1 MADLGKHLH
10 SKVAQECRTPRRFSL
25 SNAHPSSR
33 QSHGVRR
40 FCAAFAIHAVLAG
53 VLFGAALPGF
63 AAEELRGAVVCLSEK
78 NEQPRAI
85 HDHILGFKT
94 TDARVYKL
102 TKTRFSEALFF
113 DKRLHER
120 ELLLKGNL
128 SEDNKSFDALTIRS
142 IKNGVVHDLYY
153 YCEICAIESVSPDIC
168 GCCRLP
174 VELVE
179 KPLK

>member
-1 MADLGKHLH
+1 MAAGAKLLLVSVLLLG
-10 SKVAQECRTPRRFSL
+10 SASISL
-25 SNAHPSSR
+25 S
-33 QSHGVRR
+33 
-40 FCAAFAIHAVLAG
+40 
-53 VLFGAALPGF
+53 
-63 AAEELRGAVVCLSEK
+63 AEELRGRVVCLTEN
-78 NEQPRAI
+78 NEQPKAN
-85 HDHILGFKT
+85 HEHVLGFKT
-94 TDARVYKL
+94 TDGKVYKL
-102 TKTRFSEALFF
+102 TKTRFSESLFV

-128 SEDNKSFDALTIRS
+128 SEDKKSFDALTIRS
-142 IKNGVVHDLYY
+142 IKDGVVHDLYY